1 MLLNTSLYTKN
12 QASTPKTFAK
22 IIFFISPYLGQYNKK
37 REVFKGGV
45 GGGRGGILR
54 LAFENLAQN

>member
-37 REVFKGGV
+37 REVFKGG
-45 GGGRGGILR
+45 GEIEGEFWGWHLKI
-54 LAFENLAQN
+54 